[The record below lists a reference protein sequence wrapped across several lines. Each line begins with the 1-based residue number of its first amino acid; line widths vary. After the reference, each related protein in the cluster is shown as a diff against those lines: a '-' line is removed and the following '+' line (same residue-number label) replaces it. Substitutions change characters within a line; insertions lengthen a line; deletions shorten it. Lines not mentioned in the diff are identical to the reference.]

1 MEAQVSSESE
11 QRGNLSLREQSWLD
25 ERNDLRDEIS
35 SGTVFRTSDLILVKS
50 HFLNQFFKILTL
62 FSIPPGQEHSNESQK

>member
-35 SGTVFRTSDLILVKS
+35 SGTVLNVRPRGPPRVRT
-50 HFLNQFFKILTL
+50 
-62 FSIPPGQEHSNESQK
+62 EHGGRSTVEDPRVRGFIRE